1 MYTPMTPLPT
11 GFALPRRLLALLP
24 WLILALGLGV
34 TDMLRHSARQ
44 DTAQILEAEFQSWV
58 NKITYRIESRL
69 NSYVQV
75 LRGVAGLFNASET
88 VTRQEFH
95 RYVADLRLEE
105 SYPGIQGIGFAQFI
119 RPDQKAA
126 HEAAIRQEGF
136 PDYAIR
142 PEGER
147 EFYTSVIYLEP
158 FTGRNLRAFGYD
170 MVTEPVRWAAAV
182 RARDV
187 GQPTLSG
194 KVTLQQETATD
205 IQPGFLLF
213 VPVYR
218 ADAPQDSL
226 EERRT
231 HLIGWAFS
239 PLRMYDLMH
248 SLLQTVEFEQLGSAL
263 NLEIYDGVHLS
274 PDARLF
280 TLHSAATTSDPA
292 FQAVRRLAFG
302 GHPWSL
308 RVTSTPPFD
317 ARQSN
322 EKAWLITIAG
332 IVGSLLLALLV
343 GVLTASQMRIAAAL
357 REAAQNI
364 AERQRVEDALRE
376 SETRFRSYFELP
388 LIGIAITSVEK
399 GWLEIND
406 RLCEMLGYSREA
418 LWQKTWAELTHPDDL
433 AADVARF
440 NEVLAAKTP
449 GYSLEKRFIRAD
461 HRVLSTELSAA
472 GVRDDA
478 GQLRYFVALV
488 QDITERKQAETNL
501 RLALHRLD
509 TLLASLYAGV
519 LLVSHDGRV
528 EFANQA
534 FCDLFDLTESPD
546 QLRGL
551 TAGEMLQKIQNVY
564 ASPAESLARI
574 QTIVADGQPVRGE
587 ELAMRGNRLYVRD
600 FIPIILDGQP
610 YGRLWH
616 HVDITERRRAEDAL
630 RLSLAEIQRHDAQMM
645 ALNRMN
651 DLLLSCETSEEAYAV
666 ITHSAEQLFAS
677 YRGGLAICRQD
688 VSELDRV
695 VSWGWVC
702 TLQQTF
708 RLDDCWALRRGGPH
722 EFADPVRDLRCQRYG
737 GGPEDAYLCVPLMAQ
752 NQMLGLLQV
761 STDGRPPDPA
771 FREMKTLALTVSKSI
786 KLALSNLRLREALRE
801 QASRNLPTDH

>member
-1 MYTPMTPLPT
+1 MTPPPT
-11 GFALPRRLLALLP
+11 GLALPRRLLALLP

-34 TDMLRHSARQ
+34 TDMLRQSARR

-58 NKITYRIESRL
+58 NKITYCIESRL
-69 NSYVQV
+69 NSHVQV
-75 LRGVAGLFNASET
+75 LHGVASLFNASET

-95 RYVADLRLEE
+95 RYVAGLRLEE
-105 SYPGIQGIGFAQFI
+105 SYPGIQGIGFSQFI

-136 PDYAIR
+136 PDYALH

-170 MVTEPVRWAAAV
+170 MATEPVRWAAAV
-182 RARDV
+182 RARDIA
-187 GQPTLSG
+187 QPTLSG
-194 KVTLQQETATD
+194 KVTLQQETMTD
-205 IQPGFLLF
+205 IQPGILLF

-218 ADAPQDSL
+218 TNGPYDSL
-226 EERRT
+226 DERRT

-248 SLLQTVEFEQLGSAL
+248 SLLRTVEFEELRSAL

-280 TLHSAATTSDPA
+280 TLHSATTPDPA

-302 GHPWSL
+302 GQPWSL
-308 RVTSTPPFD
+308 RVTSTPHFD
-317 ARQSN
+317 VRQAH
-322 EKAWLITIAG
+322 EKAWLVTIAG

-357 REAAQNI
+357 REAARNI
-364 AERQRVEDALRE
+364 TERQRVEDALRE

-388 LIGIAITSVEK
+388 LVGIAITSVEK
-399 GWLEIND
+399 VWLEVND
-406 RLCEMLGYSREA
+406 RLCEMLGYTREA
-418 LWQKTWAELTHPDDL
+418 LQQKTWADLTHPTDV
-433 AADVARF
+433 AADVAQF
-440 NEVLAAKTP
+440 NQMLAGKTQ
-449 GYSLEKRFIRAD
+449 GYSLEKRFISAD
-461 HRVLSTELSAA
+461 NRVLSTELSVA

-478 GQLRYFVALV
+478 GRLRYFVALV

-519 LLVSHDGRV
+519 LLVSHQGHV

-546 QLRGL
+546 RLRGL

-564 ASPAESLARI
+564 AAPAESLTRI
-574 QTIVADGQPVRGE
+574 QAIVARGQPVRGE
-587 ELAMRGNRLYVRD
+587 ELAMRGDRLYVRD
-600 FIPIILDGQP
+600 FIPIVLDGQP

-616 HVDITERRRAEDAL
+616 HVDITERRRAENAL
-630 RLSLAEIQRHDAQMM
+630 RCSLAEIQRHDAQMM

-651 DLLLSCETSEEAYAV
+651 DLLLSCETCEEAYAV
-666 ITHSAEQLFAS
+666 IALSAEQLFTP
-677 YRGGLAICRQD
+677 YNGGLAICRQD
-688 VSELDRV
+688 ATELERV
-695 VSWGWVC
+695 VSWGSVC
-702 TLQQTF
+702 SLKKTF
-708 RLDDCWALRRGGPH
+708 RLDDCWALRRGGPY
-722 EFADPVRDLRCQRYG
+722 EFTNPARDLRCQRYG
-737 GGPEDAYLCVPLMAQ
+737 GGPKDAYLCVPLMAQ
-752 NQMLGLLQV
+752 NQTLGLLQV
-761 STDGRPPDPA
+761 STGGGLPDPV

>member
-1 MYTPMTPLPT
+1 MPPLPAGLT
-11 GFALPRRLLALLP
+11 LPRRLLALLP

-44 DTAQILEAEFQSWV
+44 DTAQVLEAEFQSWV
-58 NKITYRIESRL
+58 NKIAYRIESGL
-69 NSYVQV
+69 NSNVQV

-88 VTRQEFH
+88 VTRQAFH
-95 RYVADLRLEE
+95 RYVAGLRLAE
-105 SYPGIQGIGFAQFI
+105 SYPGIQGVGFSRFI

-182 RARDV
+182 RAWDV

-239 PLRMYDLMH
+239 PLRMYDLMR
-248 SLLQTVEFEQLGSAL
+248 SLLQTVEFEELRSAL

-280 TLHSAATTSDPA
+280 MLHSATVTTPEPA
-292 FQAVRRLAFG
+292 FQALRRLAFG

-317 ARQSN
+317 ARHSN

-343 GVLTASQMRIAAAL
+343 GVLTASQMRITAAL
-357 REAAQNI
+357 REAARNI

-388 LIGIAITSVEK
+388 IIGIAITSVEK

-406 RLCEMLGYSREA
+406 RLCEMLGYSHEA
-418 LWQKTWAELTHPDDL
+418 LQQKTWAELTHPDDL
-433 AADVARF
+433 AADVAQF
-440 NEVLAAKTP
+440 NQMLAGKTQS
-449 GYSLEKRFIRAD
+449 YSLEKRFIRAD
-461 HRVLSTELSAA
+461 HRILSTELSAA
-472 GVRDDA
+472 GVRDAA

-488 QDITERKQAETNL
+488 QDITERKQAEANL
-501 RLALHRLD
+501 RLTLHRLD

-519 LLVSHDGRV
+519 LLVNRDGHV

-574 QTIVADGQPVRGE
+574 QAIVARGEPVRGE

-630 RLSLAEIQRHDAQMM
+630 RLSLAEIQRHDMQMM

-651 DLLLSCETSEEAYAV
+651 DLLLSCETCAEAYTV
-666 ITHSAEQLFAS
+666 IAHSAGQLFVPCG
-677 YRGGLAICRQD
+677 GGLAICRQD

-695 VSWGWVC
+695 VSWGRVC

-708 RLDDCWALRRGGPH
+708 RLDDCWALRRGGLH

-801 QASRNLPTDH
+801 QACHHLPTDH